1 MGHVGIHGNLWRYIL
16 GLAFRDVAPVM
27 EENQMQK
34 MTSK

>member
-1 MGHVGIHGNLWRYIL
+1 MGHVGMQGNLWRYIL

-27 EENQMQK
+27 EENHMKQ